1 MKISK
6 SIQRRTVVFAALAAL
21 FTLFQVTLLLAQL
34 AGSADTYYEEHSFH
48 YLGQIDTAYNPFK
61 WDDDYRKD
69 AITVERDAEGEPLVE
84 ALPTQLMFFSK
95 NPAFRR
101 PDHFGWRVNLV
112 IVYVVTALFVV
123 IVLLVAWLLISAI
136 QGFRTGNIFRRNHPA
151 LLRWLALATFLYFML
166 VDNRS
171 VFTQFALGEL
181 YGDLS
186 PIKVYSYAS
195 IGVEAFVA
203 PLLLLIFAE
212 LMAIAARINEEESMT
227 I

>member
-6 SIQRRTVVFAALAAL
+6 KTQRRTVVFAAMAAI
-21 FTLFQVTLLLAQL
+21 FTLFQVTLMLVQL
-34 AGSADTYYEEHSFH
+34 SNSADTYYEEHSFH
-48 YLGQIDTAYNPFK
+48 YLGEIDTAYNTFK
-61 WDDDYRKD
+61 WDADYRKD
-69 AITVERDAEGEPLVE
+69 AITIERDANGEPLVE

-95 NPAFRR
+95 NPTFQR
-101 PDHFGWRVNLV
+101 PDHFGWRGNLL
-112 IVYVVTALFVV
+112 IIYVVTALFVV
-123 IVLLVAWLLISAI
+123 IVLLVAWLVFGTIK
-136 QGFRTGNIFRRNHPA
+136 GFRTGNIFRRNHPA
-151 LLRWLALATFLYFML
+151 LLRWLALATFIYFML

-171 VFTQFALGEL
+171 VFRQLALGEL

-186 PIKVYSYAS
+186 PIEVCSSAR
-195 IGVEAFVA
+195 IGVEVFVA